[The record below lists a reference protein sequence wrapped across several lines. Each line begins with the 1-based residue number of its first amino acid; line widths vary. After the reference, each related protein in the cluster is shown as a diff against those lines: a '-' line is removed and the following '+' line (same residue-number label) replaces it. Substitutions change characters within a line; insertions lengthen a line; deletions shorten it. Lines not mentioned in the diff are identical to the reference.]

1 MIGGEMMER
10 VFATDFAHM
19 ASHLMG
25 KASQLSLPSPILQPV
40 IHAYA
45 IATGVSME
53 EIEQPRGGFKN
64 FSEFFG
70 RRLRPGARSVCKDKD
85 ALVSPCDGKIIAFG
99 DIDFKDSPSF
109 SIKGSR
115 YNMEALLGAGNHGAS
130 YRQGGYLIVYLHP
143 RDYHRVHVPTDAV
156 LTKVSH
162 VPGARYPVNSMFE
175 DRVEEIYG
183 KNERVVFHFKLPSGP
198 EFALIMV
205 SAFGVGNIETPFGVK
220 GFQRSAVCCE
230 SEFDPP
236 IPIGKGD
243 DLGAFL
249 LGSTVVMVWSRKA
262 FQIDEHLV
270 LGPVTMGSRLGRTI
284 P

>member
-1 MIGGEMMER
+1 MIGGELMER

-25 KASQLSLPSPILQPV
+25 KASQVPLPAPILKQV

-53 EIEQPRGGFKN
+53 EIDPPQGGFKN

-70 RRLRPGARSVCKDKD
+70 RRLLPGARDICKEQD
-85 ALVSPCDGKIIAFG
+85 ALVSPCDGKIIAVG
-99 DIDFKDSPSF
+99 DVDSKDSPSF

-115 YNMEALLGAGNHGAS
+115 YNLDALLGAEKSGAS
-130 YRQGGYLIVYLHP
+130 FRDGGYLIVYLHP
-143 RDYHRVHVPTDAV
+143 RDYHRVHVPVGAALTAV
-156 LTKVSH
+156 RH

-183 KNERVVFHFKLPSGP
+183 KNERVVFHFNLPSGL

-205 SAFGVGNIETPFGVK
+205 SAFGVGNIETPY
-220 GFQRSAVCCE
+220 E
-230 SEFDPP
+230 SKDIMQSTGCREHRFDEP
-236 IPIGKGD
+236 IPTVKGD
-243 DLGAFL
+243 DLGTFL
-249 LGSTVVMVWSRKA
+249 LGSTVVLIWAQNA
-262 FQIDEHLV
+262 FKIDDHLV
-270 LGPVTMGSRLGRTI
+270 VGPITMGSRLGRTI